1 MTRDE
6 PKKTRLVLFF
16 TENVSLEQWER
27 SGLLDR
33 EVAIYQHLQKSGFQV
48 TFFTYGR
55 RPDLAF
61 ADRLDGIQVL
71 CNRWNL
77 PSSIYK
83 KLMFWLHRR
92 ELRQCDIIKTN
103 QISGANWALAAASR
117 WQKPLIARFGFMHSD
132 FVRQQ
137 RGTKSTAYQRAQE
150 LEHRVFS
157 QANLIVVTTAS
168 MAKDVVGRTPEASH
182 RVKLIPNYVDTE
194 TFQSLPHRQ
203 THADLLFVGRL
214 ETQKN
219 LESLLEAIRPLETR
233 LIVIGGGK
241 ATENWQRRYADLN
254 NQVKW
259 LDNVPHNRLPEL
271 MAHAKVF
278 ILPSLYEGHPK
289 VLIEAMA
296 CGMPIIGANT
306 PGIREMIQHQDNGFL
321 CGTDV
326 KSIRKAIIT
335 VLGDHK
341 LRQRIGNN
349 ARKHAV
355 TKFSLNH
362 IIAPLEL
369 TTLKELIA
377 TTTPHQ
383 RAA

>member
-1 MTRDE
+1 
-6 PKKTRLVLFF
+6 
-16 TENVSLEQWER
+16 
-27 SGLLDR
+27 
-33 EVAIYQHLQKSGFQV
+33 
-48 TFFTYGR
+48 
-55 RPDLAF
+55 
-61 ADRLDGIQVL
+61 
-71 CNRWNL
+71 
-77 PSSIYK
+77 
-83 KLMFWLHRR
+83 
-92 ELRQCDIIKTN
+92 
-103 QISGANWALAAASR
+103 
-117 WQKPLIARFGFMHSD
+117 
-132 FVRQQ
+132 
-137 RGTKSTAYQRAQE
+137 
-150 LEHRVFS
+150 
-157 QANLIVVTTAS
+157 
-168 MAKDVVGRTPEASH
+168 
-182 RVKLIPNYVDTE
+182 
-194 TFQSLPHRQ
+194 
-203 THADLLFVGRL
+203 
-214 ETQKN
+214 
-219 LESLLEAIRPLETR
+219 
-233 LIVIGGGK
+233 
-241 ATENWQRRYADLN
+241 
-254 NQVKW
+254 
-259 LDNVPHNRLPEL
+259 

-326 KSIRKAIIT
+326 KSIRKAIVT

-383 RAA
+383 RVA